1 MVCKCGAAR
10 AATLVMLWMAAGAS
24 ELRAVAQD
32 AETPPLEL
40 LEFLGQWE
48 TEDGEWISPED
59 IEYLNLAELMRMAE
73 QQAADADDDDDDEIL
88 EDGTGGNEIDGD
100 DQSDGG
106 SDDDN

>member
-32 AETPPLEL
+32 ADTPPLEL

-73 QQAADADDDDDDEIL
+73 QQAADADDEIL

>member
-1 MVCKCGAAR
+1 
-10 AATLVMLWMAAGAS
+10 MLWMAAGAS

-32 AETPPLEL
+32 ADTPPLEL

-73 QQAADADDDDDDEIL
+73 QQAADADDEIL
-88 EDGTGGNEIDGD
+88 EDGTGGYEIDGD